1 MSISRP
7 STTAAFTLVE
17 LMIVVAI
24 IGLLAA
30 IAIPNFR
37 KSRETAQYNVCFENL
52 KQLEAAKNV
61 FAMQSNKKNGD
72 AVLESDLIGTPSY
85 LRRMPECPAGGLY
98 DLTSIG
104 TNTTCTITGHS
115 L

>member
-1 MSISRP
+1 MTISRFR
-7 STTAAFTLVE
+7 AAAGFTLVE
-17 LMIVVAI
+17 IMIVVAI

-37 KSRETAQYNVCFENL
+37 KSREMAQYNVCFENL

-72 AVLESDLIGTPSY
+72 PVSEVDLIGTPSY
-85 LRRMPECPAGGLY
+85 LRKMPECPSGGIY
-98 DLTSIG
+98 DLTTIG
-104 TNTTCTITGHS
+104 TNTTCTISGHS